1 MQTNFEKFFNKGS
14 SMPVD
19 NNMFQKNANT
29 SLVARLIWQ
38 KESISRAEIARELD
52 LYRSTVTNITS
63 NLIDSG
69 VIREG
74 RLFESTQQ
82 GGRKAVE
89 LSINPNFG
97 CVFGF
102 DIQPSH
108 YRSVILSAD
117 GNELWRTTGSFGTI
131 PIEQMVEKALE
142 IAFKAHKSIKTPILS
157 ICFAVPGIVDN
168 TYGTMINSY
177 PFVVSN
183 LNIRK
188 MVQEK
193 YSYPIFV
200 ENDANAT
207 AWLDIVRNNAV
218 RNALSM
224 VADFHEECKINPK
237 IVGIGAG
244 FGLIINGKV
253 FRGSHNAAGEFKSVS
268 WKEGMNN
275 QSGLPDEI
283 LRSTVDNQKSL
294 ELWIEDT
301 FKSFIPVLSI
311 LDFDKV
317 ILHGNPFED
326 KEFVLNVLN
335 HRVPE
340 FMDLAKEYGIEVLFD
355 SSDECV
361 SASGAAMM
369 CLHNLFSV
377 PDLKEENLNERMTW
391 EKVIA
396 LSKQQRG
403 I

>member
-1 MQTNFEKFFNKGS
+1 
-14 SMPVD
+14 MPVD
-19 NNMFQKNANT
+19 NNVFQKNANT

-38 KESISRAEIARELD
+38 RESISRAEIARELN

-63 NLIDSG
+63 NLIENG

-74 RLFESTQQ
+74 KLFESTQQ

-89 LSINPNFG
+89 LSINPDFG

-108 YRSVILSAD
+108 YRAVILSAV
-117 GNELWRTTGSFGTI
+117 GNELWRSTGSFGTI
-131 PIEQMVEKALE
+131 PIEQMIEKTLE
-142 IAFKAHKSIKTPILS
+142 IAFKAYESIQTPVLS
-157 ICFAVPGIVDN
+157 ICFAIPGIVDDS
-168 TYGTMINSY
+168 YGTMITSY
-177 PFVVSN
+177 PFGVSD
-183 LNIRK
+183 LNIRRL
-188 MVQEK
+188 VRDK
-193 YSYPIFV
+193 YDYPIYV
-200 ENDANAT
+200 ENDANAA

-218 RNALSM
+218 KNALSM
-224 VADFHEECKINPK
+224 VADYHEECKINPE

-244 FGLIINGKV
+244 FGIIINGKV

-275 QSGLPDEI
+275 QSGLSEEI
-283 LRSTVDNQKSL
+283 LRNTVDDKKSL

-326 KEFVLNVLN
+326 KEFVLDVLN
-335 HRVPE
+335 RRVPE
-340 FMDLAKEYGIEVLFD
+340 FMDLAGEYGVDVLFD

-377 PDLKEENLNERMTW
+377 PDLKEENLSERMTW
-391 EKVIA
+391 EEVIA
-396 LSKQQRG
+396 LSKKQRRIRNG
-403 I
+403 

>member
-1 MQTNFEKFFNKGS
+1 
-14 SMPVD
+14 MPVD
-19 NNMFQKNANT
+19 NNVFQKNANT

-38 KESISRAEIARELD
+38 RESISRAEIARELN

-63 NLIDSG
+63 NLIENG

-74 RLFESTQQ
+74 KLFESTQQ

-89 LSINPNFG
+89 LSINPDFG

-108 YRSVILSAD
+108 YRAVILSAE

-131 PIEQMVEKALE
+131 PIEQMIEKTLE
-142 IAFKAHKSIKTPILS
+142 IAFKAHESIKTPVLS
-157 ICFAVPGIVDN
+157 ICFAIPGIVDN
-168 TYGTMINSY
+168 SYGTMVTSY
-177 PFVVSN
+177 PFGVSD
-183 LNIRK
+183 LNIRRL
-188 MVQEK
+188 VCDK
-193 YSYPIFV
+193 YDYPIFV
-200 ENDANAT
+200 ENDANAA

-218 RNALSM
+218 KNALSM
-224 VADFHEECKINPK
+224 VADYHEECKINPE

-244 FGLIINGKV
+244 FGIIINGKV
-253 FRGSHNAAGEFKSVS
+253 FRGSHNAAGEFKSIS

-275 QSGLPDEI
+275 QSGLSEEI
-283 LRSTVDNQKSL
+283 LRNTVDDRKSL

-326 KEFVLNVLN
+326 KEFVLDVLN
-335 HRVPE
+335 RRVPE
-340 FMDLAKEYGIEVLFD
+340 FMDLAGEYGVDVLFD

-377 PDLKEENLNERMTW
+377 PDLKEENLSERMTW
-391 EKVIA
+391 EEVIA
-396 LSKQQRG
+396 LSKQQRRMRNG
-403 I
+403 

>member
-1 MQTNFEKFFNKGS
+1 
-14 SMPVD
+14 MPVD
-19 NNMFQKNANT
+19 NNIFQKNANT

-38 KESISRAEIARELD
+38 RESISRAEIARELG

-63 NLIDSG
+63 NLIESG

-74 RLFESTQQ
+74 KLFDSTQL

-89 LSINPNFG
+89 LSINPSFG

-108 YRSVILSAD
+108 YRAVILSAN
-117 GNELWRTTGSFGTI
+117 GGELWRTTGSFGTI
-131 PIEQMVEKALE
+131 PIEQMIDRALD
-142 IAFKAHKSIKTPILS
+142 IAFKAHKAIGTPILS
-157 ICFAVPGIVDN
+157 ICFAVPGIVEN
-168 TYGTMINSY
+168 SYGTMITSY
-177 PFVVSN
+177 PFGVSN

-188 MVQEK
+188 HVKEK
-193 YSYPIFV
+193 YNYPIFV
-200 ENDANAT
+200 ENDANAA
-207 AWLDIVRNNAV
+207 AWLDIVRNNPV
-218 RNALSM
+218 KNALSM

-237 IVGIGAG
+237 LVGIGAG

-283 LRSTVDNQKSL
+283 LRKTVDDKKSL

-301 FKSFIPVLSI
+301 FRSFIPVLSI

-317 ILHGNPFED
+317 ILHGNPFEN
-326 KEFVLNVLN
+326 KEFVLDVLEN
-335 HRVPE
+335 RVPE
-340 FMDLAKEYGIEVLFD
+340 FMELAKQYKIDVLFD

-391 EKVIA
+391 DKVIA